1 MSAIPLNA
9 QPVGGVTPATGV
21 TGGPAPCGCPNVIA
35 DEVRYPSGR
44 FILESCHP
52 EPYSEQLPGYA
63 PVGPSSAEAPVES
76 PPAVTGAYCSV
87 YDPLHHL
94 AATPSSEVA
103 DEAVKGAR
111 VAHHPSGLNLGYGY
125 GQNDLTRPGQ
135 TAPWYLS
142 GGAYVQMHPRQ
153 NGHNLRAGVRQQRM
167 QQQSIGEKV
176 ASTVTNAVT
185 NVRDRLGFRG
195 RGGAPA
201 ASVQVGPITI
211 PTSVEDVQQ
220 PFKKLLGLSAPVTGG
235 AVNLGP
241 LSIPTTVEEVRQPLK
256 KLASQ
261 LGLTAAAA
269 PSAASVQLGPISIPT
284 TGAEWQDSL
293 AGLRRQVTGGQA
305 GPRQA
310 DPRFLNRL
318 RGSWG
323 RLGHRLGLAAQASDA
338 TGREV
343 VIDVPGS
350 PEIRVRTETPQAQNK
365 TARNATIVGLVL
377 LGLAIALGLAAWI
390 NRRTLTQKLEKLRAD
405 IQARRRVAP
414 SVE

>member
-1 MSAIPLNA
+1 MS
-9 QPVGGVTPATGV
+9 V
-21 TGGPAPCGCPNVIA
+21 
-35 DEVRYPSGR
+35 
-44 FILESCHP
+44 
-52 EPYSEQLPGYA
+52 
-63 PVGPSSAEAPVES
+63 
-76 PPAVTGAYCSV
+76 
-87 YDPLHHL
+87 
-94 AATPSSEVA
+94 
-103 DEAVKGAR
+103 
-111 VAHHPSGLNLGYGY
+111 
-125 GQNDLTRPGQ
+125 
-135 TAPWYLS
+135 
-142 GGAYVQMHPRQ
+142 
-153 NGHNLRAGVRQQRM
+153 
-167 QQQSIGEKV
+167 
-176 ASTVTNAVT
+176 
-185 NVRDRLGFRG
+185 
-195 RGGAPA
+195 
-201 ASVQVGPITI
+201 
-211 PTSVEDVQQ
+211 
-220 PFKKLLGLSAPVTGG
+220 
-235 AVNLGP
+235 
-241 LSIPTTVEEVRQPLK
+241 
-256 KLASQ
+256 
-261 LGLTAAAA
+261 
-269 PSAASVQLGPISIPT
+269 GPISIPT